1 MPARDVLLAVLIAA
15 VWGANF
21 TVIKIGLAGVPP
33 MLLAS
38 LRYLAA
44 AVPAVFLVPRPKAP
58 ARLWVV
64 YGLTVGVGQFGA
76 LFWAMDRGMP
86 AGLASVVLQ
95 SQAFFT
101 LLFSAALLK
110 ERIRAPELAGIAVS
124 GAGLVAIAMSLSRGA
139 ANIPPSAFL
148 LSLSAAAFWGISN
161 IVVRRAVEAAA
172 QQGASLDMLG
182 LVVWSSLV
190 PPIPL
195 SLLALLLHSPPMV
208 ARAFTQMEAASL
220 FAIAYIA
227 YGSTL
232 FGYGGW
238 SVLLGRHPASKV
250 APYSLLV
257 PVTGLLTAGVVL
269 GEQLTLTQWLGSG
282 CIVAG
287 LVLLSL
293 FRSPQTRERDEATAA
308 SASLIPIDHPDA
320 RTFFVSKQRRT
331 KSSGDSSASAFK
343 RE

>member
-1 MPARDVLLAVLIAA
+1 MPVRDVLLAVLIAA

-44 AVPAVFLVPRPKAP
+44 AVPAVFFVPRPKAP
-58 ARLWVV
+58 ACLWVV

-101 LLFSAALLK
+101 LLFAAALLK
-110 ERIRAPELAGIAVS
+110 ERIRPPELAGIAVS
-124 GAGLVAIAMSLSRGA
+124 SAGLVAIALSVSQGA
-139 ANIPPSAFL
+139 TNIPASALL
-148 LSLSAAAFWGISN
+148 LSLGAAAFWGVSN
-161 IVVRRAVEAAA
+161 IVVRRAVEAAERE
-172 QQGASLDMLG
+172 GASLDMVS

-195 SLLALLLHSPPMV
+195 LLLALLLHSPATV
-208 ARAFTQMEAASL
+208 ARALAEIEAASL

-232 FGYGGW
+232 LGYGGW
-238 SVLLGRHPASKV
+238 SALLGRHPASKV

-257 PVTGLLTAGVVL
+257 PVTGLMTAGVVL
-269 GEQLTLTQWLGSG
+269 GEQLTLTQWIGSG

-287 LVLLSL
+287 LVLLSM
-293 FRSPQTRERDEATAA
+293 FRSTQTRKHDEIAAVEIPRPWER
-308 SASLIPIDHPDA
+308 
-320 RTFFVSKQRRT
+320 RK
-331 KSSGDSSASAFK
+331 
-343 RE
+343 

>member
-101 LLFSAALLK
+101 LLFAAALLK

-208 ARAFTQMEAASL
+208 ACAFTQMEAASL

>member
-64 YGLTVGVGQFGA
+64 YGLTVGVGQCGA
-76 LFWAMDRGMP
+76 LFWAMGRGMP

-101 LLFSAALLK
+101 LLFAAALLK

-220 FAIAYIA
+220 FAIA
-227 YGSTL
+227 
-232 FGYGGW
+232 
-238 SVLLGRHPASKV
+238 
-250 APYSLLV
+250 
-257 PVTGLLTAGVVL
+257 
-269 GEQLTLTQWLGSG
+269 
-282 CIVAG
+282 
-287 LVLLSL
+287 
-293 FRSPQTRERDEATAA
+293 
-308 SASLIPIDHPDA
+308 
-320 RTFFVSKQRRT
+320 
-331 KSSGDSSASAFK
+331 
-343 RE
+343 